1 MRVKLFIIL
10 CYYYIIIITVYV
22 SWHFSVSARVTSPP
36 APPFLFQIPVS
47 PFVLSFHYPRNCHC
61 RYLDAILQ
69 HSFSRSFSPTLH
81 VSSTLPA
88 YLSHL
93 PSFHFIIRL
102 SSPWSFRS
110 LYRCLS
116 VLTLGLRLSHSL
128 AVCFV
133 TILSRF
139 RAPSVCLY
147 SSRFRFL
154 FFRTFGVS
162 PF

>member
-1 MRVKLFIIL
+1 M
-10 CYYYIIIITVYV
+10 YV
-22 SWHFSVSARVTSPP
+22 SWHVSVSARVTSPP
-36 APPFLFQIPVS
+36 VPPSLFQIPVS

-133 TILSRF
+133 TILYLSTRAFAF
-139 RAPSVCLY
+139 RDFWRLRDCGRSHGRQEVL
-147 SSRFRFL
+147 STSGGVTMLFL
-154 FFRTFGVS
+154 CYN
-162 PF
+162 